1 MFCPPG
7 YEDWSQMRSN
17 VGDLAERAY
26 LADALVILGENPQV
40 ALDPAIIPKREISKL
55 REHRFARS
63 RLRLKDLRFEV
74 ELISF
79 WLMNRLDEDY
89 GAAICSSA
97 GGLLRANH
105 PILFHPDQFFYF
117 PLSFPLREMSELSR
131 IFEEYD
137 AQRMSGYDLWSRY
150 SCLDGDTGL
159 VKEKNST
166 KRNFKMYF
174 GDGVGGDG
182 GIFDKF
188 VGPFLGWHL
197 VFDPDVYPEEY
208 YDTFAQMGLLNPHWE
223 QPSDEENSVVKKK
236 RGPKPSPAKQEFFR
250 RYPEGLPE
258 GLTAEAVAEE
268 LKASGFPITGRSIYS
283 YDRERR
289 VRK

>member
-7 YEDWSQMRSN
+7 FEDWSQMRSN

-26 LADALVILGENPQV
+26 LADALASLEENPQV
-40 ALDPAIIPKREISKL
+40 ALDPAINPKREISFL
-55 REHRFARS
+55 REHRLARR
-63 RLRLKDLRFEV
+63 RLQLEDQRFEV
-74 ELISF
+74 ELIAF

-89 GAAICSSA
+89 GAAMCSSS
-97 GGLLRANH
+97 GGVLRANH

-117 PLSFPLREMSELSR
+117 PLSFPLRNVPELAR

-137 AQRMSGYDLWSRY
+137 AQRMSGQDLWARY

-166 KRNFKMYF
+166 KKHFEIYF
-174 GDGVGGDG
+174 GSGDG
-182 GIFDKF
+182 GSEGIFGKF
-188 VGPFLGWHL
+188 VKPFLGWYL

-208 YDTFAQMGLLNPHWE
+208 YDTFEQLGLLHPHWKR
-223 QPSDEENSVVKKK
+223 PSDADNSVVKKK
-236 RGPKPSPAKQEFFR
+236 RGPKPSPAKQEFVR
-250 RYPEGLPE
+250 RYPDGLPA

-268 LKASGFPITGRSIYS
+268 LKAAGFPITGRSIYS

>member
-26 LADALVILGENPQV
+26 LADALAILDENPQV
-40 ALDPAIIPKREISKL
+40 ALDPAINPKREISAL
-55 REHRFARS
+55 HEHRFARN
-63 RLRLKDLRFEV
+63 RLQLKDLRFEV
-74 ELISF
+74 EIISF

-89 GAAICSSA
+89 GAALCSGT
-97 GGLLRANH
+97 GGVLRANH
-105 PILFHPDQFFYF
+105 PVLFHPDQFFYF
-117 PLSFPLREMSELSR
+117 PLSFPLREMTELSR

-137 AQRMSGYDLWSRY
+137 AERMSGKDLWSRY
-150 SCLDGDTGL
+150 CCLDADTGM

-166 KRNFKMYF
+166 KKNFEMYF
-174 GDGVGGDG
+174 GDGDDS

-188 VGPFLGWHL
+188 VKPFLGWYL
-197 VFDPDVYPEEY
+197 VFDSDVYPEEY
-208 YDTFAQMGLLNPHWE
+208 YDTFEQLDLLNPHWE
-223 QPSDEENSVVKKK
+223 RPSDTGSSVVKKK

-250 RYPEGLPE
+250 RYPDGLQD
-258 GLTAEAVAEE
+258 GLTGEAVAEE
-268 LKASGFPITGRSIYS
+268 MKEAGFPITGRSIYN